1 MIYFVI
7 FPSNL
12 NLQICVMEIINKVFL
27 SSFIGTFI
35 QRLET
40 AYGLLIK
47 QQYTIEAMYRLGYIT
62 KTLKVKW
69 RTVMYTHACLPI
81 ISEVCYHA
89 CLFIILEV
97 DFLTCIS
104 MYQYP

>member
-35 QRLET
+35 QRLCLWSVDKT
-40 AYGLLIK
+40 AIHNRSHVQTWIYNKDFEGK
-47 QQYTIEAMYRLGYIT
+47 MEDCNVYTCMS
-62 KTLKVKW
+62 
-69 RTVMYTHACLPI
+69 TH
-81 ISEVCYHA
+81 H
-89 CLFIILEV
+89 F
-97 DFLTCIS
+97 
-104 MYQYP
+104 

>member
-47 QQYTIEAMYRLGYIT
+47 QQYTIEAMYRLGYIG
-62 KTLKVKW
+62 KMEDCNV
-69 RTVMYTHACLPI
+69 YTCMSTH
-81 ISEVCYHA
+81 H
-89 CLFIILEV
+89 F
-97 DFLTCIS
+97 
-104 MYQYP
+104 

>member
-35 QRLET
+35 QRLRLWSVDKT
-40 AYGLLIK
+40 AIHNRSLV
-47 QQYTIEAMYRLGYIT
+47 YRLGYIT

-89 CLFIILEV
+89 SLFIILEV
-97 DFLTCIS
+97 DLLTCIS

>member
-35 QRLET
+35 QRLC
-40 AYGLLIK
+40 LRSVDK

-97 DFLTCIS
+97 DLLTCIS

>member
-35 QRLET
+35 QTLRLWSVD
-40 AYGLLIK
+40 K

-81 ISEVCYHA
+81 ISVVCYHA

-97 DFLTCIS
+97 DLLTCMS

>member
-1 MIYFVI
+1 
-7 FPSNL
+7 
-12 NLQICVMEIINKVFL
+12 MEIINKVFT

-35 QRLET
+35 QTLRLWSVD
-40 AYGLLIK
+40 K

-69 RTVMYTHACLPI
+69 RSVMYIHACLPI

-97 DFLTCIS
+97 NLLTCIS

>member
-1 MIYFVI
+1 
-7 FPSNL
+7 
-12 NLQICVMEIINKVFL
+12 MEIINKVFT

-35 QRLET
+35 QRLC
-40 AYGLLIK
+40 LWSVDK

-97 DFLTCIS
+97 HLLTCMSYICTHNFICKS
-104 MYQYP
+104 HLWMLEVLPCAE

>member
-12 NLQICVMEIINKVFL
+12 NLQICVMEIINKVFT
-27 SSFIGTFI
+27 SSFISTFI
-35 QRLET
+35 QILC
-40 AYGLLIK
+40 LWSVDK

-69 RTVMYTHACLPI
+69 RSVMYTHACLPI

-89 CLFIILEV
+89 SLFIILEV
-97 DFLTCIS
+97 DLLTCIS